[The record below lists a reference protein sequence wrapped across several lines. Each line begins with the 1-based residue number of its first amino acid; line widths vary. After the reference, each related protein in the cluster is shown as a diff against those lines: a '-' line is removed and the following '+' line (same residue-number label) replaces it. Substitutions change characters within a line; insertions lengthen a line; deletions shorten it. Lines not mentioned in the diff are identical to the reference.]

1 MKIHLLVCSLSS
13 GGGDGGDE
21 HNRKKTDGF
30 QTPRG
35 RLQVQDN
42 SFYGTTFTRN
52 VVCKNLLD
60 LQPVCLSFV
69 DDLFLFSGSASSFLQ
84 F

>member
-1 MKIHLLVCSLSS
+1 MSVLLS

-35 RLQVQDN
+35 QLQVCIL
-42 SFYGTTFTRN
+42 N
-52 VVCKNLLD
+52 VILIEWFQN
-60 LQPVCLSFV
+60 
-69 DDLFLFSGSASSFLQ
+69 
-84 F
+84 